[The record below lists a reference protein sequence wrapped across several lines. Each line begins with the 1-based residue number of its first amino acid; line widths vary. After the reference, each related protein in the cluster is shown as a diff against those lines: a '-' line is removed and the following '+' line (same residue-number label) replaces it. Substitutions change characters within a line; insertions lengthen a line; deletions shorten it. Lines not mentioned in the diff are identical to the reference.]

1 MPLLFS
7 SSLNTQHGESRAKI
21 WTPPVNIYVRTVLQV
36 NFFKNKNWADQIFH
50 RLIGLTTRNGL
61 WSTCYINSHKQTEE
75 NGLFL
80 IEKKKRRKRK
90 KRRNITE
97 GVGRTKQKAL
107 RRLAAERKWP
117 GTDQA
122 ISIDIWSFNVVIN
135 LDKWPSTFWKKK
147 RRGGPQHNKTK
158 TQSVSMFF
166 VCLSGVRLY
175 FHLVFLFCFLIVDN
189 SLAILIDSG
198 GAQTLPD

>member
-1 MPLLFS
+1 MLDDFQDEWRVDLK
-7 SSLNTQHGESRAKI
+7 E
-21 WTPPVNIYVRTVLQV
+21 TPKV
-36 NFFKNKNWADQIFH
+36 W
-50 RLIGLTTRNGL
+50 
-61 WSTCYINSHKQTEE
+61 WSD
-75 NGLFL
+75 
-80 IEKKKRRKRK
+80 
-90 KRRNITE
+90 
-97 GVGRTKQKAL
+97 VRTKQKAL

-158 TQSVSMFF
+158 AQSVSMFF

-175 FHLVFLFCFLIVDN
+175 FPLVFLFCFLIVDN

-198 GAQTLPD
+198 GGHRRCRIKPERGDGKIFFLIGLNMRPGSCLIGKQTHDRLVNCLPLDASWWVKRKKTVAR